1 VSIGLIFL
9 YLAVIV
15 LGIFPVAR
23 TAVLR
28 KTYPLPFL
36 ARFQAFALLLSLGAF
51 ADLVIR
57 FLGPRLNVI
66 RPEQVRN
73 LSMLF
78 GFILI
83 PSLIALCWLFI
94 RFAFALLQ
102 KPIPRPLTTVFAV
115 FWGIF
120 FVGFVFA
127 EVRYF
132 QTGSMAATHFWEVVF
147 NVGLTVCFFGA
158 DLILLA
164 QARNLP
170 DRGRKTLAKTLAIAY
185 LASFLIPLSG
195 RAFASSLFRQWM
207 IIEYV
212 FLLVFNAGIAA
223 YIGFHLRR
231 HVQPAGVGNEGRVG
245 PEIFSRFRITRRE
258 QDVVRGILEGRSN
271 AEIAAAFFISEKT
284 VETHVYNVY
293 QKTGV
298 KSRVQ
303 LLNLFRG
310 NPEST
315 SELDQS

>member
-1 VSIGLIFL
+1 MSIGLIFL

-23 TAVLR
+23 TAFLR
-28 KTYPLPFL
+28 KTYSLPFL

-51 ADLVIR
+51 ADLIIR

-102 KPIPRPLTTVFAV
+102 KPIPRPLTTAFAV

-132 QTGSMAATHFWEVVF
+132 QTGSMAATHIWEVVF

-170 DRGRKTLAKTLAIAY
+170 DRGRKTLARTLAIAY
-185 LASFLIPLSG
+185 LAAFLIPLSG
-195 RAFASSLFRQWM
+195 RAFASNLFRQWM

-231 HVQPAGVGNEGRVG
+231 HAQPAGVGNEGRVG
-245 PEIFSRFRITRRE
+245 PEIFARFRITRRE
-258 QDVVRGILEGRSN
+258 QDVVRVFSRGGATPKSPRPFSSPKRPSKPTSIMSIKKRGLK
-271 AEIAAAFFISEKT
+271 AASSF
-284 VETHVYNVY
+284 
-293 QKTGV
+293 
-298 KSRVQ
+298 
-303 LLNLFRG
+303 
-310 NPEST
+310 
-315 SELDQS
+315 

>member
-23 TAVLR
+23 TAFLR
-28 KTYPLPFL
+28 KTYSDPFL

-51 ADLVIR
+51 ADLIIR

-66 RPEQVRN
+66 RPEQRLN

-83 PSLIALCWLFI
+83 PSMIALCYLFI
-94 RFAFALLQ
+94 RLVFALLQ
-102 KPIPRPLTTVFAV
+102 KPVPRPLMTAFVV

-120 FVGFVFA
+120 FIGFVFA

-132 QTGSMAATHFWEVVF
+132 QTGSMSATRFWEIVF
-147 NVGLTVCFFGA
+147 NAGLTACFFGA
-158 DLILLA
+158 NLILWVRASYL
-164 QARNLP
+164 Q
-170 DRGRKTLAKTLAIAY
+170 DRGRTSLARTLAIAY
-185 LASFLIPLSG
+185 FAGFLIPLSG
-195 RAFASSLFRQWM
+195 RLFASNLVRQWM
-207 IIEYV
+207 IFEYL
-212 FLLVFNAGIAA
+212 FLLVFNAGIAVF
-223 YIGFHLRR
+223 IESHLRR
-231 HVQPAGVGNEGRVG
+231 HAQPAGVGNEVRVG
-245 PEIFSRFRITRRE
+245 PEIFARFRITRRE

-271 AEIAAAFFISEKT
+271 AEIATAFFISEKT

-310 NPEST
+310 NSKST
-315 SELDQS
+315 SELD

>member
-9 YLAVIV
+9 YPAVIA

-23 TAVLR
+23 TVFLR
-28 KTYPLPFL
+28 KTYSLPFL

-51 ADLVIR
+51 ADLIIR

-83 PSLIALCWLFI
+83 PSLIALCWFFI

-102 KPIPRPLTTVFAV
+102 KPIPRPLTTAFAV

-132 QTGSMAATHFWEVVF
+132 QTGSMAATRIWEIVF

-158 DLILLA
+158 DLFLLA

-170 DRGRKTLAKTLAIAY
+170 DRGQKTLARTLAIAY
-185 LASFLIPLSG
+185 LAAFLIPLSG
-195 RAFASSLFRQWM
+195 RTFASSLFRQWM
-207 IIEYV
+207 IIEYA

-231 HVQPAGVGNEGRVG
+231 HAQPAEVGSGDQG
-245 PEIFSRFRITRRE
+245 PEKIFARFRITRRE

-310 NPEST
+310 NSEST
-315 SELDQS
+315 SELDRS